1 MWPISLRGQEFL
13 EINQPEQE
21 LPMAACSLTDRDE
34 MSILYRHRFFLPS
47 FSSFSE
53 AVSEK

>member
-1 MWPISLRGQEFL
+1 MWPIGLRGQELF

-34 MSILYRHRFFLPS
+34 MSILYRGPS
-47 FSSFSE
+47 IDAS
-53 AVSEK
+53 